1 MKATI
6 RRGQPTDTG
15 TFGSLTF
22 GRTTRHTLE
31 LPWRDNARQR
41 SCIPVGVYQCAL
53 VRSPRFGV
61 VYEVKDVPGRTHIL
75 IHPAN
80 LAGDIEK
87 GWETELHGCI
97 APAVRL
103 GAMKNDIGRMQPA
116 GLVSRTATRELMEWA
131 GGKSFTLE
139 IQ

>member
-6 RRGQPTDTG
+6 RRGVSTDTG
-15 TFGSLTF
+15 TFGTLAF
-22 GRTTRHTLE
+22 GRTVRHTLE
-31 LPWRDNARQR
+31 LPWRNNARQR
-41 SCIPVGVYQCAL
+41 SCIPVGVYRCSL
-53 VRSPRFGV
+53 VNSPRFGI
-61 VYEVKDVPGRTHIL
+61 VYQVHDVPGRTHVL

-87 GWETELHGCI
+87 GWETELQGCI

-103 GAMKNDIGRMQPA
+103 GAMKNDLGRMQPA

-131 GGKSFTLE
+131 GGKPFTLE